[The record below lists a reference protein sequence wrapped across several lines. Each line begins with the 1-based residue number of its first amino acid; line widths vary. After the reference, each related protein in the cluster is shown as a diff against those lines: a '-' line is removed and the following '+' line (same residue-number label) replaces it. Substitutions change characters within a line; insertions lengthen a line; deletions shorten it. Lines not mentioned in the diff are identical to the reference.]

1 MFDTLQNTGFRFV
14 FRLLMTVK
22 PPPEP
27 KVFEGDDA
35 SLELAR
41 FVADQGVKSVLL
53 ITTAGMVQRG
63 TVEPLMRAL
72 QAAGATVRIFDAVE
86 PNPRVSTVEAAI
98 TRFRAYK
105 CDAVLAFGGG
115 SVLDAAKAVALGA
128 ANAVPLAKL
137 VGLFKATR
145 PAVPFY
151 AIPTTAGS
159 GSEITSAA
167 LLTDD
172 TTHQK
177 LFIID
182 HKLIP
187 LAVAL
192 DPAPMATMPAAI
204 TAETGADALTHAIE
218 AYVTPIKPS
227 ALMQT
232 AAEALKQIF
241 EHLPEAFN
249 HGENRT
255 ARSQMARASY
265 DAGRAFNGMGL
276 GFVHALSHQLTARYG
291 VPHGRTNAVLL
302 PRVLHAS
309 RKGMAPALA
318 SLAHRFWPREAP
330 TAEAGATTFFIERVC
345 DLLGALEL
353 PTTIAEIEEHDLAAI
368 IRAAR
373 QEAITSYPVAYLLS
387 VEECRSILL
396 EAKNG
401 PPWRATAN

>member
-1 MFDTLQNTGFRFV
+1 MFDALQNTGFRFV
-14 FRLLMTVK
+14 FRLLMTMK

-98 TRFRAYK
+98 TRFRADQ

-115 SVLDAAKAVALGA
+115 SVLDAAKVVALGA
-128 ANAVPLAKL
+128 ANAVPLTKL
-137 VGLFKATR
+137 VGLFKAKR

-172 TTHQK
+172 KTHQK

-182 HKLIP
+182 HKLVP

-192 DPAPMATMPAAI
+192 DPAPMVTMPAAI

-218 AYVTPIKPS
+218 AYVTPINPS

-232 AAEALKQIF
+232 AAGALKQIF

-255 ARSQMARASY
+255 ARRHMARASY

-291 VPHGRTNAVLL
+291 VPHGRTNAALL
-302 PRVLHAS
+302 PKVLHAS
-309 RKGMAPALA
+309 RQGIAPALA
-318 SLAHRFWPREAP
+318 DLAQQLWPQNAP
-330 TAEAGATTFFIERVC
+330 ASESRAATFFIERVYE
-345 DLLGALEL
+345 LLSALEL
-353 PTTIAEIEEHDLAAI
+353 PTTITEIQEQDLTAI
-368 IRAAR
+368 IHAAR
-373 QEAITSYPVAYLLS
+373 REAITSYPVAYLLS

-396 EAKNG
+396 EVKNG
-401 PPWRATAN
+401 PPWQANAS